1 MMKFSLFLSP
11 LHTLRGWF
19 HSIDIAVFQFSHQ
32 VSTSDWT
39 CVAWWHWGST
49 THLHWLQPLLLV
61 PHYQHC
67 RQPAW
72 CLCWL
77 YYCGQLGET
86 GQTEHSLLLPDSFAG
101 PDNTLGRASPLR
113 TTCRAGTGP
122 CLPPSSLAGTEGGQR
137 ESYNGMFLLQAAG
150 DCRRTACNAAELSP
164 PAAASCRRTAVKAR
178 QGLSLLQSVRLPGA
192 LIFLLGTGN
201 TSLSLPLSLSLL
213 TLYSLL
219 SLSYYQY
226 NTKSSIP
233 KYFLHAVLCLYC
245 VGSMM

>member
-1 MMKFSLFLSP
+1 MRCGLSWYKEIWTDGLHKFWSHLKGLV
-11 LHTLRGWF
+11 TKRGW
-19 HSIDIAVFQFSHQ
+19 Q
-32 VSTSDWT
+32 
-39 CVAWWHWGST
+39 GG
-49 THLHWLQPLLLV
+49 
-61 PHYQHC
+61 
-67 RQPAW
+67 R
-72 CLCWL
+72 
-77 YYCGQLGET
+77 T
-86 GQTEHSLLLPDSFAG
+86 G
-101 PDNTLGRASPLR
+101 
-113 TTCRAGTGP
+113 
-122 CLPPSSLAGTEGGQR
+122 

-201 TSLSLPLSLSLL
+201 TSLSLSLSLL

>member
-122 CLPPSSLAGTEGGQR
+122 CLPPSSLAGRREDRGRVTTECSYCRRQVTAGGQLVMQP
-137 ESYNGMFLLQAAG
+137 SCHLQLL
-150 DCRRTACNAAELSP
+150 
-164 PAAASCRRTAVKAR
+164 PAAVE
-178 QGLSLLQSVRLPGA
+178 LQSRRGKD
-192 LIFLLGTGN
+192 
-201 TSLSLPLSLSLL
+201 SHC
-213 TLYSLL
+213 YSQ
-219 SLSYYQY
+219 SGYQE
-226 NTKSSIP
+226 
-233 KYFLHAVLCLYC
+233 L
-245 VGSMM
+245 

>member
-1 MMKFSLFLSP
+1 MCGLVTLGEHHSPPLTAAPPPGPSLP
-11 LHTLRGWF
+11 TLPSACLVSLLAVLLRPAGRDRTDWALTA
-19 HSIDIAVFQFSHQ
+19 IAWQ
-32 VSTSDWT
+32 
-39 CVAWWHWGST
+39 
-49 THLHWLQPLLLV
+49 
-61 PHYQHC
+61 
-67 RQPAW
+67 
-72 CLCWL
+72 LCWAWQHTRPGL
-77 YYCGQLGET
+77 SSPDHMQGGHRTLSS
-86 GQTEHSLLLPDSFAG
+86 SLLSG
-101 PDNTLGRASPLR
+101 WQGGR
-113 TTCRAGTGP
+113 TG
-122 CLPPSSLAGTEGGQR
+122 

>member
-1 MMKFSLFLSP
+1 MQGGHRTLS
-11 LHTLRGWF
+11 
-19 HSIDIAVFQFSHQ
+19 S
-32 VSTSDWT
+32 
-39 CVAWWHWGST
+39 
-49 THLHWLQPLLLV
+49 
-61 PHYQHC
+61 
-67 RQPAW
+67 
-72 CLCWL
+72 
-77 YYCGQLGET
+77 
-86 GQTEHSLLLPDSFAG
+86 SLLSG
-101 PDNTLGRASPLR
+101 WQ
-113 TTCRAGTGP
+113 
-122 CLPPSSLAGTEGGQR
+122 EGGQR

-201 TSLSLPLSLSLL
+201 TSLSLSLSLL